1 MVQPSDWKIL
11 LIDDEED
18 IREVLT
24 IALQDAG
31 YNVKTA
37 ADGAAGIRLFET
49 FSPQVVITDIR
60 MPGVSG
66 IEVL

>member
-1 MVQPSDWKIL
+1 MVRSCDWKIV

-31 YNVKTA
+31 YDVQTA
-37 ADGAAGIRLFET
+37 ADGARASSPLKPSRLRLL
-49 FSPQVVITDIR
+49 SPISAC
-60 MPGVSG
+60 P
-66 IEVL
+66 E